1 MNWADGLILFVF
13 VLMIGSIVFAVLSA
27 LRLKNTAMGV
37 VGHVKPL
44 VGRGKTV
51 VATGRREFEQN
62 RDRVQSLTGEVKD
75 LVAALRPTS
84 GEKAARSEMRLRYRD
99 LMRVLA
105 VIGAVRRTLKQ
116 ARVYLKPTS
125 NPPGPKLA
133 KHKTAP
139 RRLGV
144 LGLAPDIVRL
154 IRDVQRELGRR

>member
-1 MNWADGLILFVF
+1 MNLADGLILFVF

-27 LRLKNTAMGV
+27 LRLKNTVMGA
-37 VGHVKPL
+37 VGRVKPL

-51 VATGRREFEQN
+51 VATGRREFERN
-62 RDRVQSLTGEVKD
+62 RERVQSMTGEVKD

-84 GEKAARSEMRLRYRD
+84 GEKAARNEMRLRYRD
-99 LMRVLA
+99 LMRALA
-105 VIGAVRRTLKQ
+105 AVGAVRRTLKQ

-133 KHKTAP
+133 KHKAAP

-144 LGLAPDIVRL
+144 LGLAPDIIRL